1 MLSYQDSRNNDFL
14 SSELKAV
21 KELSLSPLVKQSEL
35 SFLPKLSKR
44 LGCSISLKREDQQH
58 VFSFKIRGAYAKI
71 QSLSDAQRA
80 QGVICAS
87 AGNHAQ
93 GVAAAASHLGCEA
106 TIVMPIITPDIKVDA
121 VKSLGGKV
129 VMYGDNFDEACAEAY
144 RIAEQTGAVF
154 VHPYDDK
161 TVIRGQATI
170 GLEVYEQCPE
180 TDCIFVPIGGGGL
193 AAGIAVAAKALNPNC
208 KIIGVEAQESASM
221 HAAFR
226 AEKPVELDRVGRFA
240 EGVAVKQVGSKTYTL
255 CQQYVDEL
263 IQVSNDEICAAIQ
276 DIFEE
281 VRTIAEPAGAI
292 ALAGIKRYF
301 LAKPHRSKQQQNVV
315 GILCGAN
322 VNFNRLRHV
331 AERADLGENKEAVL
345 AVTIP
350 EVPGSF
356 LTFCDVVGRRNV
368 TEFNYRYSDD
378 KLAHVFVGVSLK
390 QGQSEKQHLIH
401 KLIRAGYPCM
411 DLSTNEVAKSH
422 VRYMVGGRVTGVE
435 DERLLRFEFPEQ
447 PGALLSFLEKMSGHW
462 NISLFHYR
470 NHGSDFGK
478 VLMGIQV
485 PEQDNKSF
493 SEFLKKAGFAY
504 QDETQ
509 NPAYQLFL

>member
-1 MLSYQDSRNNDFL
+1 MLSQSNKFNNDFL
-14 SSELKAV
+14 SSELEAV
-21 KELSLSPLVKQSEL
+21 KELSLAPLVKRSDL
-35 SFLPKLSKR
+35 SSLPKLSER
-44 LGCSISLKREDQQH
+44 LGCAISLKREDQQQ

-71 QSLSDAQRA
+71 QSLTDMQRA

-93 GVAAAASHLGCEA
+93 GVAAAASYLGCEA
-106 TIVMPIITPDIKVDA
+106 TIVMPVITPDIKVEA
-121 VKSLGGKV
+121 VKSLGGEV
-129 VMYGDNFDEACAEAY
+129 VMYGDNFDEACTEAY
-144 RIAEQTGAVF
+144 RIAEQTGAIF
-154 VHPYDDK
+154 VHPYDDE

-170 GLEVYEQCPE
+170 ALEVYEQCPE
-180 TDCIFVPIGGGGL
+180 SDYIFVPIGGGGL
-193 AAGIAVAAKALNPNC
+193 AAGIAVVAKALNPNC
-208 KIIGVEAQESASM
+208 KVIGVEAHESASM

-226 AEKPVELDRVGRFA
+226 ADKPVELEKVGRFA
-240 EGVAVKQVGSKTYTL
+240 DGVAVKQVGSKTYLL
-255 CQQYVDEL
+255 CRQYIDEL
-263 IQVSNDEICAAIQ
+263 IKVSNDEICAAIQ

-301 LAKPHRSKQQQNVV
+301 SIKPNQFKQRQNVV

-356 LTFCDVVGRRNV
+356 LTFCDVVGKRNV
-368 TEFNYRYSDD
+368 TEFNYRYSDE

-390 QGQSEKQHLIH
+390 QGQSEKQHLIQ
-401 KLIRAGYPCM
+401 KLIRAGYSCM
-411 DLSTNEVAKSH
+411 DLSANEVAKSH

-435 DERLLRFEFPEQ
+435 NERLMRFEFPEQ

-485 PEQDNKSF
+485 PEKDNANF
-493 SEFLKKAGFAY
+493 NEFLKRAGFVY